1 MGISALITVFRNIEN
16 SLRNWQK
23 AVEKQES
30 THYVSGQY
38 LETYTIFSKTNFW
51 SMLVILLKIKFNWKK
66 LLLKCFFYSFLFCC
80 VIFQRFFA
88 DFFVSFQYFLKRV
101 SVLKFPLNATDYYA
115 YNSAPS
121 VKEKSRWRLL
131 KQKWD
136 KTEGGKN
143 AKLFIKLFALSR
155 LGSNYNL
162 YT

>member
-1 MGISALITVFRNIEN
+1 MHNNLSRLMGISALITVFRNIEN

-23 AVEKQES
+23 PVEKQES

-88 DFFVSFQYFLKRV
+88 DFFVSFQYFLKWV
-101 SVLKFPLNATDYYA
+101 SVLTFSLNATEYYA
-115 YNSAPS
+115 NHS
-121 VKEKSRWRLL
+121 VLSVESKKLRAIIE
-131 KQKWD
+131 
-136 KTEGGKN
+136 
-143 AKLFIKLFALSR
+143 AKMGQNGR
-155 LGSNYNL
+155 R
-162 YT
+162 